1 MDFQEYNASKKDS
14 VRRPF
19 ISLLP
24 EDGIYKFLEENFT
37 YAFEFEFAR
46 FASMYFLRDKR
57 TRQSVNDLSNY
68 SPKEPQSPL
77 LPVRRQFFQTTVRTE
92 VIIML
97 YMSDLPMKENPMS
110 LLDELKSAVLLN
122 DQILDNAYCFL
133 MKQTS
138 ANMQENSEQRGW
150 ELINYLLSIKLPP
163 PPLFAFVL
171 YFICKTPFSSD
182 VSVLLFFSRKSDG

>member
-19 ISLLP
+19 IS
-24 EDGIYKFLEENFT
+24 
-37 YAFEFEFAR
+37 
-46 FASMYFLRDKR
+46 
-57 TRQSVNDLSNY
+57 
-68 SPKEPQSPL
+68 L

-150 ELINYLLSIKLPP
+150 ELINYLLSIRLPP

-171 YFICKTPFSSD
+171 YFICKTLFSCD
-182 VSVLLFFSRKSDG
+182 VSVFLAFF